1 MSYLT
6 SANFTTHQETFQ
18 QAIIEIKTSSCKLIE
33 EYPLLIELTT
43 GESLLVTAALEYYLN
58 NQLTAPFSYDEA
70 KAFCEQLR
78 QMVGF
83 NNISY
88 TLRTWIEK
96 NVQGQ
101 YFSTETKGWE
111 STYTLKEGIELAEI
125 NQELLN
131 FVCYVAICY
140 MKFGASYESISADRL
155 FKLVEATGSDEV
167 AKLRENGSGELTIS
181 ESSYSDTNVDC
192 TANDVFAII
201 DIKIKNEK
209 QAAYEKSLDF
219 IVRLLDLNFP
229 KSYQIKF
236 SSSENEYLPIEN
248 LPYVPVHN
256 FFANALKYPELH
268 SKIKLYAEKSMRTY
282 EWYTDLED
290 EDCAMPSTFAVLG
303 LGLVSSEYWPLVKKY
318 METCDEEHS
327 SIQTAFTP
335 VFIKKFGFTPETL
348 PIFISCVLAVQEHE
362 PHAVFLEEINDKA
375 TLELLLTC
383 KRNFEDYLSESQK
396 EDWKNELDEMI
407 EFVWQ
412 NVCFTIWGVCF
423 DKPASIVIDSASEEL
438 KHIYQEILL

>member
-1 MSYLT
+1 MNYLT
-6 SANFTTHQETFQ
+6 FENVTTHQEAFQ
-18 QAIIEIKTSSCKLIE
+18 QAIREIQNNSCKVIE

-43 GESLLVTAALEYYLN
+43 GESLLVTAALEFYLN
-58 NQLTAPFSYDEA
+58 KQLTVPFSYDEA

-88 TLRTWIEK
+88 TLSVWTEK
-96 NVQGQ
+96 NIQGQ
-101 YFSTETKGWE
+101 YFSTESKSLE

-140 MKFGASYESISADRL
+140 MKFGASYESISAHRL
-155 FKLVEATGSDEV
+155 FKLVEATGSNKV
-167 AKLRENGSGELTIS
+167 AKLRENGSGEFSLS

-209 QAAYEKSLDF
+209 QVAYEKSLDF
-219 IVRLLDLNFP
+219 IIRLLDLDFP
-229 KSYQIKF
+229 KSFQIKF
-236 SSSENEYLPIEN
+236 SSSENKYLLIEN
-248 LPYVPVHN
+248 LPHVPVHN

-290 EDCAMPSTFAVLG
+290 ENCAMPSTFAVLG

-318 METCDEEHS
+318 METCDGDHS

-335 VFIKKFGFTPETL
+335 VFIKKFGFTSETL

-362 PHAVFLEEINDKA
+362 PHAVFLEEINNEA
-375 TLELLLTC
+375 SLELLLTC
-383 KRNFEDYLSESQK
+383 KRNFVEYLSESQK
-396 EDWKNELDEMI
+396 EDWKDELDEMI
-407 EFVWQ
+407 DFVWQ
-412 NVCFTIWGVCF
+412 NVCYTIWGVCF
-423 DKPASIVIDSASEEL
+423 NKPATVVIDGAPEEL
-438 KHIYQEILL
+438 KHLYQKILL